1 MNLFSILG
9 KYVTRQ
15 LLANFFMVF
24 FAILGVILMFDG
36 IESLRRISGRDD
48 VTLWFAAQYAVT
60 RIAKTVE
67 IVFPFVLM
75 VAAMITFWRLSK
87 NNEFVVIRS
96 TGISIFSFLKP
107 LIIITFILG
116 LINIT
121 LFNPVAAKLHEWHEV
136 LSYRLAS
143 HNPNAMLFSSKGL
156 WIRESIEDNKVL
168 LIQAKTLR
176 QEPDKTIWMRN
187 VSITE
192 LNQASQITKSYEAY
206 FATLEGNVFH
216 LKDVKVLIGGQP
228 VQTLSDYAYETN
240 IDMQRIKENFIE
252 PDAIS
257 FWQLPDTI
265 SFYERAGFSARQHWM
280 RYLNLLISPFFVG
293 WYVAD
298 CRHLYVAKHAARL
311 GCYVARYLQYYHRI
325 YHLLF
330 VASDLCFRQQRLY
343 SGVVCGFVP
352 DHNYYS
358 SNHINADSCRRS
370 LTWSP

>member
-15 LLANFFMVF
+15 LLANFFMVL

-107 LIIITFILG
+107 LIIVTFILG
-116 LINIT
+116 LINIMF
-121 LFNPVAAKLHEWHEV
+121 FNPVAARLYEWHEV

-176 QEPDKTIWMRN
+176 QEPDKTIWMRD

-192 LNQASQITKSYEAY
+192 LNQVSQITKSYEAY

-280 RYLNLLISPFFVG
+280 RYLNLLISPFLLVG
-293 WYVAD
+293 MLLIAAIFMLQNTLRGSAVMWRVIFSIITGFTIYFLSQVIYAFGSNGYIPVWFAVSSPTIIIILLTTSMLIRAD
-298 CRHLYVAKHAARL
+298 EV
-311 GCYVARYLQYYHRI
+311 
-325 YHLLF
+325 
-330 VASDLCFRQQRLY
+330 
-343 SGVVCGFVP
+343 
-352 DHNYYS
+352 
-358 SNHINADSCRRS
+358 
-370 LTWSP
+370 